1 MLLSRDNDK
10 RVGED
15 LFSWI
20 PGFIFPKIECRDVGR
35 AMQKEAEIRHDPKLS
50 EVIDEKLKL
59 KRNGKKGA
67 AHYFY
72 ENATMLKLARMNLF
86 PSSL

>member
-67 AHYFY
+67 AYYFY
-72 ENATMLKLARMNLF
+72 ENDIVLNLVKMKLF